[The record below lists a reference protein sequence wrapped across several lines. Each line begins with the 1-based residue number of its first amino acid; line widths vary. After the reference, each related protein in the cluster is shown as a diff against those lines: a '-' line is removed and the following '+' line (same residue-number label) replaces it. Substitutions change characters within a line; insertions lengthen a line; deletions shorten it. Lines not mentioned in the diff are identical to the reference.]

1 MRRSINLVMAMWGRA
16 AAVSPNPS
24 CFRYPPSAFFL
35 FPSLPACWQGHF
47 IFRLRDTDF
56 RRFPKAGIQSNAF
69 YLSFTAIT
77 TVVAPWKPLSCSGSL
92 RE

>member
-1 MRRSINLVMAMWGRA
+1 MRRSINLVMAVYGA
-16 AAVSPNPS
+16 A
-24 CFRYPPSAFFL
+24 PPHFHPTLHVLDILPVPFSY
-35 FPSLPACWQGHF
+35 SPACWQCLF
-47 IFRLRDTDF
+47 IFRFRNTDF
-56 RRFPKAGIQSNAF
+56 RRFPKAGIQSNAH